1 MISDSYRDLIKRS
14 FRESNS
20 LSGLKIKFDVFN
32 ISYPEDKWSFAKY
45 IDSLMRSI
53 VTSEKFNAS
62 WNNWLM
68 KNVDELIDV
77 SKVQSW
83 ISDCVNGRYVKPLN
97 KRLMKNWLKKH
108 KMHIAD
114 CKCCKKKVGLSWRHW

>member
-1 MISDSYRDLIKRS
+1 MISDSYRDLIERS

-20 LSGLKIKFDVFN
+20 LSELKIKFDVFN

-53 VTSEKFNAS
+53 DTSGKFNAS

-83 ISDCVNGRYVKPLN
+83 ISDCVNGRYVKL
-97 KRLMKNWLKKH
+97 
-108 KMHIAD
+108 
-114 CKCCKKKVGLSWRHW
+114 

>member
-1 MISDSYRDLIKRS
+1 MISNSYRDLIERS

-20 LSGLKIKFDVFN
+20 LSELKIKFDVFN

-53 VTSEKFNAS
+53 GTSEKFNAS

-108 KMHIAD
+108 KMHIY
-114 CKCCKKKVGLSWRHW
+114 C